1 MLHLYTGY
9 PPANLFGDKFVQN
22 LDFYFR
28 HKIRDFS
35 VITSDFGRRVVSA
48 CLDVTKVLSPTMM
61 RVFRSI
67 TYIAGDSGDGNI

>member
-9 PPANLFGDKFVQN
+9 PLANLFGDKFVQN

-35 VITSDFGRRVVSA
+35 VITSDFGSVVSA